1 MNLVGKI
8 FTVLIFVMSLVFMAF
23 AVMNYATFTN
33 YKLLVDNPTK
43 TVEHDLGLTQQLTN
57 AKKTLQDET
66 QKNLE
71 VNGEL
76 QRELAEKRQALG
88 TLEEKNQ
95 QLREK
100 HLEDRKLI
108 DTKTTEA
115 QQAVATLA
123 ATLSEMTG
131 LRKDNAQLETN
142 LKAAHEELDA
152 KTKQVFN
159 LTTDWH
165 NAADELAQLKERNVQ
180 LAADFAKAQEALR
193 WFGINYKSDYKA
205 KQPPHPLEGVVLDV
219 RQQNLVEISIGADDG
234 LRKGHKLEVMRTG
247 GGYVGRIEVT
257 QTTPSSAVCRVI
269 PDMLRSPMQRGDR
282 VFDRLD

>member
-88 TLEEKNQ
+88 MLEEKNH

-100 HLEDRKLI
+100 HQQDSKLI
-108 DTKTTEA
+108 EDKTAEA
-115 QQAVATLA
+115 EKSAAALA
-123 ATLSEMTG
+123 ATEQNMTETS
-131 LRKDNAQLETN
+131 KHNEVLETS

-152 KTKQVFN
+152 KTKQVFD
-159 LTTDWH
+159 LTTELH
-165 NAADELAQLKERNVQ
+165 NRVDELTQLKERNVQ

-193 WFGINYKSDYKA
+193 WFGINYKTDYKA

-247 GGYVGRIEVT
+247 GGYVGRLEVT
-257 QTTPSSAVCRVI
+257 QTTPDRAVCRVL

-282 VFDRLD
+282 VFDKLD

>member
-1 MNLVGKI
+1 M
-8 FTVLIFVMSLVFMAF
+8 
-23 AVMNYATFTN
+23 
-33 YKLLVDNPTK
+33 
-43 TVEHDLGLTQQLTN
+43 
-57 AKKTLQDET
+57 
-66 QKNLE
+66 
-71 VNGEL
+71 

-95 QLREK
+95 HLREK

-165 NAADELAQLKERNVQ
+165 NAADERAQLKERNVQ

-219 RQQNLVEISIGADDG
+219 RN
-234 LRKGHKLEVMRTG
+234 RTW
-247 GGYVGRIEVT
+247 
-257 QTTPSSAVCRVI
+257 S
-269 PDMLRSPMQRGDR
+269 RSPSAPTTVCARDTSWKSCGR
-282 VFDRLD
+282 VAVTWAASK